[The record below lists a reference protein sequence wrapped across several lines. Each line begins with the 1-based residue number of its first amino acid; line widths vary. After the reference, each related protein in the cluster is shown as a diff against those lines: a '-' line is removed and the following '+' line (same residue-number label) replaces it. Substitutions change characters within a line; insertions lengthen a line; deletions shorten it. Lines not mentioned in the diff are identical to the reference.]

1 MVTMMMHPHHHQT
14 TAPPPSHNHG
24 NPPPPPTSSISL
36 RSPASAPPNNT
47 TNDSTPTSAS
57 TPHSQQPHSFNH
69 LISLGRGDHYLPL
82 GPSPAQNQPQDSS
95 GSILTRVRLSDIL
108 PYDGPPVAPYFR
120 AVEALSGSLMRH
132 NAAVIEVGCD
142 DAALLRCGL
151 EAARLFFR
159 TRTTHVPSGGAGA
172 GSWGKG
178 GRGVYMYRP
187 GRSLEDMDPP
197 PPCMADVFRCMG
209 KAARAALC
217 AIARHLRLRSDV
229 FNHLLD
235 DSPLPANEAS
245 SSVLVATFSSTHSLN
260 GKGSTG
266 GGKLSGNGEVEKGLL
281 TLISSDAAGLQVCD
295 PNGRWYLADSGL
307 VPGDLLLLTGKALS
321 HATAGLRPA
330 ASHRSALDIP
340 PVTSSGGRTS
350 LVFRLMPQGNA
361 ILDCSPIAAAGHVIP
376 QSYVPISVTQFMDDL
391 SVEEDVLCNQSDIAY
406 VAQDNLN
413 REPSL
418 RSVLS
423 DPLSGAFLE
432 DAMFVSCG
440 HSFGGLM
447 LRRVISTS
455 RCALCNAEIETRS
468 LIPNHALRAAAAA
481 VKHEDDRR
489 LFHNAA
495 LRKRRKEIG
504 EHRENGDIPSENGQN
519 RGVQYPFSV
528 NEKVMIKGNRR
539 TPDKFV
545 GKEAVITSQC
555 LNGWYLLKII
565 ETGENVRLQYRSL
578 RKIQTAQD
586 ADDGGLSLPVQNSS
600 S

>member
-1 MVTMMMHPHHHQT
+1 MR
-14 TAPPPSHNHG
+14 
-24 NPPPPPTSSISL
+24 L
-36 RSPASAPPNNT
+36 C
-47 TNDSTPTSAS
+47 
-57 TPHSQQPHSFNH
+57 
-69 LISLGRGDHYLPL
+69 
-82 GPSPAQNQPQDSS
+82 S
-95 GSILTRVRLSDIL
+95 GAGLKR
-108 PYDGPPVAPYFR
+108 P
-120 AVEALSGSLMRH
+120 
-132 NAAVIEVGCD
+132 GCFS
-142 DAALLRCGL
+142 GL
-151 EAARLFFR
+151 ELHMFQVVVVVVVVVLGVGVRVVVGFICIGLEGLWKIWTHPLHAWLMFLDVWGKQLELHYAPLQGISVSAAR
-159 TRTTHVPSGGAGA
+159 
-172 GSWGKG
+172 
-178 GRGVYMYRP
+178 
-187 GRSLEDMDPP
+187 
-197 PPCMADVFRCMG
+197 
-209 KAARAALC
+209 
-217 AIARHLRLRSDV
+217 
-229 FNHLLD
+229 
-235 DSPLPANEAS
+235 
-245 SSVLVATFSSTHSLN
+245 
-260 GKGSTG
+260 

-307 VPGDLLLLTGKALS
+307 VPGDILLLTGKALS

-340 PVTSSGGRTS
+340 PATSSGGRTS

-455 RCALCNAEIETRS
+455 RCALCNAEIEIRS

-504 EHRENGDIPSENGQN
+504 EHRENGDITSENGQN